1 MDKIIL
7 HSTSIPELRAM
18 IGDVLREEFQ
28 KFKSTNP
35 SPKQKS
41 SEYLSRKEVC
51 DLLKISMATLH
62 YYTKDGILQGY
73 RIGGRVLYKLTE
85 VETAVEEVG
94 TRKFKHLAGK

>member
-7 HSTSIPELRAM
+7 HSTPVPELCAM
-18 IGDVLREEFQ
+18 IGDIFREEFQ

-35 SPKQKS
+35 SSQQKN

-51 DLLKISMATLH
+51 ELLKISMATLH

-73 RIGGRVLYKLTE
+73 RIGGRVLYKLSE
-85 VETAVEEVG
+85 VETAVELVG
-94 TRKFKHLAGK
+94 SRKFKHTAGK